1 MARGEFSLYCIDTS
15 SLVGLWRWH
24 PISANPGVWERLDEL
39 IQEHRLVAP
48 RLVLEEVH
56 RQDDA
61 LLEWA
66 RRRKQTLFRRT
77 SAEMVRL
84 VKDILKRFEGL
95 VDKDQPFDSADPF
108 VVALALQEPESR
120 RLFRRD
126 VVVVTE
132 EKYAPGRPRIPH
144 VCEAYG
150 LKYLTIHQ
158 MFLFEGWSF

>member
-1 MARGEFSLYCIDTS
+1 ME
-15 SLVGLWRWH
+15 
-24 PISANPGVWERLDEL
+24 E
-39 IQEHRLVAP
+39 IQ
-48 RLVLEEVH
+48 

-66 RRRKQTLFRRT
+66 RSHKQKLFRQT
-77 SAEMVRL
+77 SPEMVRL
-84 VKDILKRFEGL
+84 VKEILRRFEEL
-95 VDKDQPFDSADPF
+95 VNTDQPFESADPF

-120 RLFRRD
+120 GLFRRD

-150 LKYLTIHQ
+150 LRYLTIHQ
-158 MFLFEGWSF
+158 TFLFEGWSF